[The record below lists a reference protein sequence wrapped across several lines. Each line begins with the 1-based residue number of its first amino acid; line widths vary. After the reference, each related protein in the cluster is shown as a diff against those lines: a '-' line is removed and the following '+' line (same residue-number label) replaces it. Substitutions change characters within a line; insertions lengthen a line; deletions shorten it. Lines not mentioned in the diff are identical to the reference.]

1 MAGVPENGKAI
12 YSFLTNVGFTPNA
25 AAGILGN
32 IEQESGG
39 NPEEQGGGLIQ
50 ILGQAGGSLAE
61 QLQATMQY
69 IRANG
74 SIADINE
81 HASSPSAAALY
92 FSTKY
97 ERPDAALANNA
108 NREQSAVLVAQAAKS
123 GKWPAG
129 NATVPQAGGGAGA
142 LSATGGLKVNDL
154 DNPLGGL
161 AQLGTSALGVV
172 TGTASTVG
180 DVATSIQGIGRA
192 VNTAV
197 RFLAVLGHPA
207 FWLRVGAI
215 SAAIAMYFLGKS
227 IGIKAPAVMPIP
239 V

>member
-1 MAGVPENGKAI
+1 MAAVPQNGKAI
-12 YSFLTNVGFTPNA
+12 YSFLTNVGFTPDA

-50 ILGQAGGSLAE
+50 IVGKSGGTLAE

-97 ERPDAALANNA
+97 ERPNAALANNA
-108 NREQSAVLVAQAAKS
+108 NREASANLVARAAKS
-123 GKWPAG
+123 GNWPATT
-129 NATVPQAGGGAGA
+129 AHPDA
-142 LSATGGLKVNDL
+142 LHS
-154 DNPLGGL
+154 
-161 AQLGTSALGVV
+161 
-172 TGTASTVG
+172 TASR
-180 DVATSIQGIGRA
+180 GR
-192 VNTAV
+192 
-197 RFLAVLGHPA
+197 
-207 FWLRVGAI
+207 
-215 SAAIAMYFLGKS
+215 
-227 IGIKAPAVMPIP
+227 
-239 V
+239 